1 MKITPRSFVS
11 VASFYFIY
19 VCASSRCSENNRTR
33 ETRFLRTHIL
43 MCAHVVAHFYMSR
56 RNVPCFEKDFPLEK
70 DSNFSILDR
79 SYVYVAAYCCNIADN
94 VNTIA
99 LISGCYFRAGYLRNC
114 SCEFAPAR
122 KIAPNARLRTSRL
135 ISIITRFFD

>member
-1 MKITPRSFVS
+1 MKITSRSFVS
-11 VASFYFIY
+11 AASFYF

-33 ETRFLRTHIL
+33 ETRFLRMHIL
-43 MCAHVVAHFYMSR
+43 MCAHAVAFYMSR
-56 RNVPCFEKDFPLEK
+56 RNVPCFEKDFPPEK

-79 SYVYVAAYCCNIADN
+79 SYVCVAAYCCNIAD

-114 SCEFAPAR
+114 SYEFAPAR